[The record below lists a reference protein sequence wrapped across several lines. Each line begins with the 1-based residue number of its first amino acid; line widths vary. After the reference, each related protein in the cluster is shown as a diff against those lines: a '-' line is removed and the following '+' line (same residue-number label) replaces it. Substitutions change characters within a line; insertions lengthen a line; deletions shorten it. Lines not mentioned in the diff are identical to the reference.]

1 MLNYFPIHIAKLLK
15 NINFNNVYE
24 IRIRQNKKIVII
36 TSNGK
41 TILNAYLKQNEIE
54 EIVYNACKKS
64 IYSFEEQIKR
74 GYVTTKNGVRIGLA
88 GEFVVENGKII
99 TIKNFT
105 SLCIRFPHEIIGV
118 ASKFVSTIYDDGSVL
133 VISKSGVGKTTF
145 IRDFSRLINERNS
158 LNTIIIDE
166 RNEIVAI
173 NESGG
178 FNVGDS
184 VDVLTYTT
192 KSYGFNQAVRTLN
205 PDLIITD
212 ELMSE
217 EDVNGVLT
225 AILSGVKVVAT
236 IHAKNLNDALNK
248 EFMKKINNMFDYYV
262 LLEIIEG
269 KRVSTIY
276 DKNKEILCRY

>member
-1 MLNYFPIHIAKLLK
+1 MLKYFPIHIAKAFK
-15 NINFNNVYE
+15 AINFNNVYE
-24 IRIRQNKKIVII
+24 IRIRQNKKIAII
-36 TSNGK
+36 TNNGK
-41 TILNAYLKQNEIE
+41 TLLNASLKQNEIE

-74 GYVTTKNGVRIGLA
+74 GYVTTENGVRIGLA
-88 GEFVVENGKII
+88 GEFVVENGKIL
-99 TIKNFT
+99 TIKKFS
-105 SLCIRFPHEIIGV
+105 SLCIRFPHEILNV
-118 ASKFVSTIYDDGSVL
+118 ALKFVSTIYDDGSVL

-145 IRDFSRLINERNS
+145 IRDFSRIINEQNS

-173 NESGG
+173 NDTCG

-192 KSYGFNQAVRTLN
+192 KSYGFNQAIRTLN

-225 AILSGVKVVAT
+225 AVLSGVKVVAT

-248 EFMKKINNMFDYYV
+248 EFMKKANNTFDYYV
-262 LLEIIEG
+262 LLEIIDG
-269 KRVSTIY
+269 KRLTTIY
-276 DKNKEILCRY
+276 DKNKDIICRY

>member
-1 MLNYFPIHIAKLLK
+1 MLNYFPIHIAKSLK

-41 TILNAYLKQNEIE
+41 TILNSSLKQNEIE

-178 FNVGDS
+178 FNVGNT